1 MMEKILQWCGTIF
14 AIVGVIFLFLEAI
27 GSIRKR
33 SNTKLSVLALVFLS
47 ISLVGYLIT
56 EIVLRSKGL
65 PSVFSFVWIIFL
77 WAYLACN
84 LASAVKIS
92 KRSRAEKKNKK
103 IADVSDC
110 EQAEEASS
118 TEIPGESAGVLPD
131 TAEAEPKEEI
141 IEDPS
146 DKTE

>member
-1 MMEKILQWCGTIF
+1 MDNF
-14 AIVGVIFLFLEAI
+14 
-27 GSIRKR
+27 
-33 SNTKLSVLALVFLS
+33 
-47 ISLVGYLIT
+47 
-56 EIVLRSKGL
+56 
-65 PSVFSFVWIIFL
+65 FL

-84 LASAVKIS
+84 LASAVKFPNA
-92 KRSRAEKKNKK
+92 AEPRRKIKK

-110 EQAEEASS
+110 EQTEEASS
-118 TEIPGESAGVLPD
+118 TEIPGESVGVLHD

>member
-33 SNTKLSVLALVFLS
+33 SNTKLSVLGLVFLS

-92 KRSRAEKKNKK
+92 KRSRAEKKN
-103 IADVSDC
+103 
-110 EQAEEASS
+110 
-118 TEIPGESAGVLPD
+118 L
-131 TAEAEPKEEI
+131 
-141 IEDPS
+141 
-146 DKTE
+146 

>member
-1 MMEKILQWCGTIF
+1 MIDKILQWCGIVF
-14 AIVGVIFLFLEAI
+14 GVVGVTCLFLEAI
-27 GSIRKR
+27 GSIRKHN
-33 SNTKLSVLALVFLS
+33 NTKLSILSLVFLTV
-47 ISLVGYLIT
+47 SLVGYIVT
-56 EIVLRSKGL
+56 ELVLRSKGL

-110 EQAEEASS
+110 EQTEEASS
-118 TEIPGESAGVLPD
+118 AEIPGESAGVLLD